1 MKDELKKNHYLPKK
15 IFFPIGSVFI
25 IIGIALIILSFNH
38 EILDDKYIVKDV
50 TEYTSDI
57 NKSLKKGEMVAFKNT
72 KYMGKGIYEI
82 TYLNHAR
89 AFGKKKLVDQG
100 TYFNITDMFGNGYEL
115 DKSNIVINDNSY
127 KLGNDEF
134 ESKEGINVSYQNNV
148 LDIGIPSDRIL
159 KDNVII
165 ISLKLVGRDS
175 GVKYITSQDA
185 YYSFVPSVE
194 NDFYG
199 KKNSQAYVIDGFGYI
214 KLEDK

>member
-1 MKDELKKNHYLPKK
+1 MKDELKKKHYLPKK

-25 IIGIALIILSFNH
+25 IIGIVLIVLSFNH
-38 EILDDKYIVKDV
+38 EVLDDKYIVKDV

-57 NKSLKKGEMVAFKNT
+57 NKSLEKGEMVAFKNT
-72 KYMGKGIYEI
+72 KYMGKGIYEV

-115 DKSNIVINDNSY
+115 DKSNIVINDKSY
-127 KLGNDEF
+127 KLSNNGF

-148 LDIGIPSDRIL
+148 LDIEIPSDKIL
-159 KDNVII
+159 KNNVITV
-165 ISLKLVGRDS
+165 SLKLVGRDS

-199 KKNSQAYVIDGFGYI
+199 KKISQAYVIDGFGYI